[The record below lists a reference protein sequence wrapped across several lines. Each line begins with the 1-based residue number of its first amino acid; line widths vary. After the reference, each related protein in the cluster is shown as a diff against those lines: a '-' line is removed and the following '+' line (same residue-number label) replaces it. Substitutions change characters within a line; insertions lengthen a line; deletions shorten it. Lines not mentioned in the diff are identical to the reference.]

1 MPAIRRGNLG
11 FGSLSSGP
19 ISANATVPP
28 PPAWA
33 GNTAAI
39 KIAGAVTVGLDADNT
54 AAIKIVG
61 AASVE
66 LDADNTAAVKIAGA
80 VVFELSDIPVE
91 PPEPPVEPPPVRCPV
106 GMAEYTETN
115 GLTDGYLLKGALPA
129 FATLRSQLLD
139 KEKVRYRTTNSQ
151 KEEVGEGW
159 FDWPANILHRTK
171 FIVPT
176 SGIDW
181 KPGRKLIHIIEDY
194 SNDICLGAIV
204 VENSPLSIGIAEYTT
219 TTGTGP
225 YVLRGPVREFFT
237 LLGRIPS
244 GATVKYRATNVA
256 KEEYGEGT
264 FDAGSNTLIRH
275 APTIPSSLINW
286 GPGRKLIYI
295 NEK

>member
-1 MPAIRRGNLG
+1 MKTRRGNLG
-11 FGSLSSGP
+11 FGAISSGP
-19 ISANATVPP
+19 ISGPHGASVTHPWDGHTA
-28 PPAWA
+28 AIKIA
-33 GNTAAI
+33 GAELVDSGQTAALKIAGGAVAQNRPTAAI
-39 KIAGAVTVGLDADNT
+39 KIAGAVILEYTDV
-54 AAIKIVG
+54 
-61 AASVE
+61 
-66 LDADNTAAVKIAGA
+66 
-80 VVFELSDIPVE
+80 PVE
-91 PPEPPVEPPPVRCPV
+91 PPEPPVEPRVRCPV

-115 GLTDGYLLKGALPA
+115 GLTDGYLLKGALPG

-151 KEEVGEGW
+151 KEEVGEAW

-181 KPGRKLIHIIEDY
+181 EPGRKLIHIIEDY
-194 SNDICLGAIV
+194 SGDVCEGAIIL
-204 VENSPLSIGIAEYTT
+204 ENSPLSIGIAEYTE
-219 TTGTGP
+219 TTGTGA
-225 YVLRGPVREFFT
+225 YQLKGPVREFFT

-244 GATVKYRATNVA
+244 GATVRYRTTNVA

-264 FDAGSNTLIRH
+264 FDAANNRLIRNT
-275 APTIPSSLINW
+275 PLIPSSLIDW